1 MPKKKTRFVEAV
13 PSEFLVPFDGSFRIK
28 DTPTKPPKSKR
39 DGNGNGDALVAS
51 IERMRKLQA
60 RLMAGDRHSLL
71 VIFQAMDAAGKDGT
85 VKAVMTGVNPAGV
98 EVTSFKQPSELELDH
113 DFLWRVQRS
122 LPERGRIGI
131 FNRSHYEEVLVVR
144 VHPEYLDRQRLPE
157 LPGDLETLWDE
168 RYESIR
174 AWEHHLARNGTT
186 IVKFFLNVSRDEQK
200 KRFLDRVNDPE
211 ANWKFSS
218 ADIRE
223 RARWKDYMRAY
234 EDALNATSRPC
245 APWYAIPADDK
256 KFMRATVADIIVRT
270 LEAIDPQYP
279 AATDAEREKMQD
291 AVAELA
297 KE

>member
-13 PSEFLVPFDGSFRIK
+13 PSEFLVPFDGGFRIK

-39 DGNGNGDALVAS
+39 DDGGNGDALLAS

-71 VIFQAMDAAGKDGT
+71 VVFQAMDAAGKDGT

-98 EVTSFKQPSELELDH
+98 EVTSFKQPSEVELDH
-113 DFLWRVQRS
+113 DFLWRVQRA

-157 LPGDLETLWDE
+157 LPEDLDRLWDE

-256 KFMRATVADIIVRT
+256 KFMRAAVADIIVRT

-279 AATDAEREKMQD
+279 SVTDAERERMQE

-297 KE
+297 RE